1 MALNENKQEGSIF
14 ICTEPCKILKKNERK
29 ENEATRGGRG
39 VGGAQQEPESSAGA
53 WNSRGAW
60 KKPGPGCAA
69 QNGSAASRSSDRRTK
84 VAGNAMA
91 EQPPRSLSLVNP
103 SSKIAPLVAGPSAPG
118 EDENKGREA

>member
-1 MALNENKQEGSIF
+1 
-14 ICTEPCKILKKNERK
+14 
-29 ENEATRGGRG
+29 
-39 VGGAQQEPESSAGA
+39 
-53 WNSRGAW
+53 
-60 KKPGPGCAA
+60 
-69 QNGSAASRSSDRRTK
+69 